1 MSYIT
6 IDNLNSINAELSNYC
21 NAACPMCARYD
32 WNLDLVEGKVN
43 NAYTKLE
50 VFEEK
55 IGKNLMANGYVSPCC
70 YIGDL
75 DQHEPKNIIKDYDKV
90 NINKTSLHEILSGE
104 FFRELENGIAGS
116 YRLQSCAMTCGVN

>member
-43 NAYTKLE
+43 NSYTKLR

-55 IGKNLMANGYVSPCC
+55 IGKKVIGQLRRFYSCGTYGDGATNPECLEIYEFLRKHNQTANL
-70 YIGDL
+70 
-75 DQHEPKNIIKDYDKV
+75 
-90 NINKTSLHEILSGE
+90 SL
-104 FFRELENGIAGS
+104 
-116 YRLQSCAMTCGVN
+116 